1 MEIKQAVFGQLETGE
16 EVFLFTLKNDNSMEV
31 AITNYGATIVS
42 LITPDKS
49 GKTDDVV
56 LGFDSVEGYRSD
68 AYMKSN
74 PYFGCTV
81 GRFANRMKCGKFSL
95 NGTEYNISRN
105 EGANSLH
112 GGLVGFDKN
121 MWSVES
127 NEFSSASEVG
137 IAMSLIS
144 PDGDQGYPG
153 ELSVKVLFTLNNE
166 NELGIEYSA
175 VSNKDTVVNLT
186 NHSYFNLG
194 GHESKTIL
202 DHELMIPSESYLQ
215 LDEELIPTGE
225 IAGVKNTS
233 LDYSNSNPIGEVMK
247 LDGNDKITGGYA
259 HTFIL
264 EDNNSELCL
273 AAKLEHAESG
283 RVMEIHTTEP
293 GILLYTGDGLDGSLK
308 GKEDSQYGKW
318 SGLCLETQKM
328 PDAPNHENFP
338 SAVLEANEKYVSQSI
353 YKFST
358 NHTKKRFL
366 NNENCSSK

>member
-1 MEIKQAVFGQLETGE
+1 MEIKQTAFGQLETGE
-16 EVFLFTLKNDNSMEV
+16 EVSLFTLKNNNSMEV
-31 AITNYGATIVS
+31 SITNYGATIVS

-56 LGFDSVEGYRSD
+56 LGFDSVDGYRSD
-68 AYMKSN
+68 AYMKSS

-81 GRFANRMKCGKFSL
+81 GRFANRMKGGKFSL

-121 MWSVES
+121 MWSVETK
-127 NEFSSASEVG
+127 EISSVSEVG
-137 IAMSLIS
+137 IEMSLIS

-153 ELSVKVLFTLNNE
+153 ELSVKVLFTLNND

-175 VSNKDTVVNLT
+175 VSSKDTVVNLT

-194 GHESKTIL
+194 GHKSETIL

-215 LDEELIPTGE
+215 LDTELIPTGE
-225 IAGVKNTS
+225 IAAVKNTS

-259 HTFIL
+259 HTYIL
-264 EDNNSELCL
+264 DQGASGLTL
-273 AAKLEHAESG
+273 AAKLIDSSSG
-283 RVMEIHTTEP
+283 RLMEIFTSEP
-293 GILLYTGDGLDGSLK
+293 GILLYTGDGLDGTLMGKDDHKYLK
-308 GKEDSQYGKW
+308 W
-318 SGLCLETQKM
+318 AGLCLETQKM

-338 SAVLEANEKYVSQSI
+338 AAGLSAGETFTSKSVYR
-353 YKFST
+353 FSVVY
-358 NHTKKRFL
+358 NKEGVR
-366 NNENCSSK
+366 